1 MVRGVRPSSGIR
13 RSFGLERSLDARR
26 YLLTTA
32 AALTPRAA
40 GLVTVAVL
48 AATPLLAVPAMAGPN
63 GGTVVGGSATI
74 QGQGSAAV
82 TINQASQNA
91 IINWQT
97 FNIGQGETTTFNQ
110 PNSASTALNRVIGGQ
125 GPSFLDGT
133 LTANGR
139 VFIVNGDGI
148 LFGAHSSINTAGF
161 LATTNDIR
169 NDDFMAGK
177 YNFNIPGLPN
187 ASIVI
192 WEVSRP
198 TRAASQPWWRQACAT
213 PAPSRRRSAP

>member
-1 MVRGVRPSSGIR
+1 MFRGVRPSPGIR
-13 RSFGLERSLDARR
+13 ASFAVRHSLDVRGSLGTHR

-40 GLVTVAVL
+40 GLVTVVVL
-48 AATPLLAVPAMAGPN
+48 AALPLAAVPAVAGPN

-82 TINQASQNA
+82 TINQATQNA

-97 FNIGQGETTTFNQ
+97 FNIGRGETTTFNQ
-110 PNSASTALNRVIGGQ
+110 PNSAATALNRVIGGQ

-139 VFIVNGDGI
+139 VF
-148 LFGAHSSINTAGF
+148 
-161 LATTNDIR
+161 
-169 NDDFMAGK
+169 
-177 YNFNIPGLPN
+177 
-187 ASIVI
+187 
-192 WEVSRP
+192 
-198 TRAASQPWWRQACAT
+198 
-213 PAPSRRRSAP
+213 